1 MWLLTNLLKSFLS
14 KNAAGVVTNYRLN
27 SIITFEIIDKKETK
41 KIVFNE
47 KFDIKKGDS
56 LFEENNY
63 ENIIKR
69 NMAMNITEKLILQLM
84 K

>member
-1 MWLLTNLLKSFLS
+1 MATQRDLLLLLPVAYK
-14 KNAAGVVTNYRLN
+14 
-27 SIITFEIIDKKETK
+27 
-41 KIVFNE
+41 

-69 NMAMNITEKLILQLM
+69 DMAMNITEKLILQLM